1 MMMTQKVL
9 GNIPQYHISNILVV
23 HNRKHPSKRMYIKD
37 EIGTTIGEK
46 RKSQSW
52 YTPANKL
59 CEQNC
64 HNLFNPGYKAYTW
77 EDVFKLAN

>member
-1 MMMTQKVL
+1 
-9 GNIPQYHISNILVV
+9 
-23 HNRKHPSKRMYIKD
+23 MYIKD
-37 EIGTTIGEK
+37 ETGTTIGEK